1 MMNEKIVRPTSQAY
15 FMRLCRDVATRS
27 TCIRNHVGAILVR
40 KRRILTT
47 GYNGAPSG
55 TVHCLDIGCARQG
68 LPSGTYHELCRAV
81 HAEQNAIIQAALHGI
96 PTEGSTLFCTHQPC
110 MLCAKMLI
118 NAGIIEVIYDIDYP
132 DKKGLEILKEAGV
145 IVEKFDPEV
154 HPIDPNYDK
163 EYWKRGGDVMPSGSF
178 QEARLKSQK
187 EADWP
192 EGWIDPHSF
201 EGTIKGREEAYRVV
215 QEANSQRSHTRGFPE
230 TEFLSPAVALEVNRE
245 AARRREADEAR
256 IEAALAACR
265 ECEECSI
272 PDCDEEFCPKHPE
285 EELRSHAYM
294 NEPDDTQ
301 DFTSKSPLLV
311 DSEEYNPEKGFTLV
325 KSIRFFRNTDEGGK
339 VLSMKEEWD
348 RAKKEEEEQ
357 RKYFVTQIQLT
368 TDDKKV
374 VELDALDIPNV
385 PLQWW
390 NREAE

>member
-15 FMRLCRDVATRS
+15 FMKLCRDVATRS

-110 MLCAKMLI
+110 MLCSKMLI

-145 IVEKFDPEV
+145 IVEKFDPEA

-163 EYWKRGGDVMPSGSF
+163 EYWKRGGEVMPSGSF
-178 QEARLKSQK
+178 QEARLKTPDK
-187 EADWP
+187 VFEEAV
-192 EGWIDPHSF
+192 
-201 EGTIKGREEAYRVV
+201 KGREAAYGIVREASRLGPTGY
-215 QEANSQRSHTRGFPE
+215 P
-230 TEFLSPAVALEVNRE
+230 EFLSPAVAFEANRE
-245 AARRREADEAR
+245 AARRRAGDEAR
-256 IEAALAACR
+256 IEAALEACR
-265 ECEECSI
+265 ECEECGI

-285 EELRSHAYM
+285 EEMTGRYPYVR
-294 NEPDDTQ
+294 EPKDTQ

-311 DSEEYNPEKGFTLV
+311 DSEEYNPERGYTTV
-325 KSIRFFRNTDEGGK
+325 RAIRVYRGSKEGGK
-339 VLSMKEEWD
+339 LLSMKEEWD
-348 RAKKEEEEQ
+348 RAYAAQKFVVTQVNVEPKEQ
-357 RKYFVTQIQLT
+357 R
-368 TDDKKV
+368 
-374 VELDALDIPNV
+374 EEPGALDMENV
-385 PLQWW
+385 PLQVWLK
-390 NREAE
+390 REVK